1 MEHPSPSLPSEC
13 VVDQVTPSVFPHPS
27 TWEQDLPLSQLTPF
41 PSPSHCCLNKLHS
54 FVFFKWTFSMKEKS
68 KKKNTKTKTNPN
80 FRSQPRL
87 CVTCLFFFF
96 LGISGPLCLSSSLPL
111 RSTGSS
117 AGSFSCPCSHWILC
131 VGFWIYSPIPSRN
144 LQLSPVTS
152 TLLHRPAIAEMSRF
166 ANISGTYSLPPD
178 CSLDSSSH
186 SGFLPLSHPWT
197 SLHTIS
203 FTPKLSLVTPY
214 FPLV

>member
-68 KKKNTKTKTNPN
+68 KNKKTKKPPN

-87 CVTCLFFFF
+87 CVTCFFFPWDLWTSVPLIF
-96 LGISGPLCLSSSLPL
+96 LTCEIYWIFCRFLLLSM
-111 RSTGSS
+111 
-117 AGSFSCPCSHWILC
+117 
-131 VGFWIYSPIPSRN
+131 
-144 LQLSPVTS
+144 Q
-152 TLLHRPAIAEMSRF
+152 
-166 ANISGTYSLPPD
+166 
-178 CSLDSSSH
+178 SLDPLGRLLDLLSH
-186 SGFLPLSHPWT
+186 SLQKPPALPSDFYP
-197 SLHTIS
+197 
-203 FTPKLSLVTPY
+203 FA
-214 FPLV
+214 